1 MPSVVEQE
9 KTVFSSS
16 EEKGDSHVSVIGT
29 PHKTYD
35 SIPKKTFISFISDSS
50 KRSRLNNFKKFE
62 EDTETFK
69 DEVEKAHNSLLKI
82 LNEEHRLKLFAM
94 IKKEA
99 IKGQNHAF
107 YKFSQKD
114 LKKLKYEGDQPQ
126 LNYFDNSQLN
136 SFLGSHK
143 QIIMNWLF
151 TLKDPNLEE
160 SLDGFIINVFKQYIP
175 YDEDSVAAHQG
186 EEFITVS
193 LLW

>member
-1 MPSVVEQE
+1 MPSVVHQE
-9 KTVFSSS
+9 ETVFSSS
-16 EEKGDSHVSVIGT
+16 EEKVDSHVPVVGVSHNT
-29 PHKTYD
+29 CD
-35 SIPKKTFISFISDSS
+35 FIPKKTFISCISDSS

-62 EDTETFK
+62 EDIQTFK

-99 IKGQNHAF
+99 NKGQNHAF

-114 LKKLKYEGDQPQ
+114 LKKLKYQGDQPQ

-136 SFLGSHK
+136 SFLGTHK

-175 YDEDSVAAHQG
+175 SDDEDLCQG

>member
-1 MPSVVEQE
+1 MPSVVHQE

-16 EEKGDSHVSVIGT
+16 EEKADSHVPIVGVS
-29 PHKTYD
+29 HKTCD
-35 SIPKKTFISFISDSS
+35 SIPKKTFISCILDTS

-62 EDTETFK
+62 EDTHTFK

-82 LNEEHRLKLFAM
+82 LNEEHKSKLFKL
-94 IKKEA
+94 IETEA
-99 IKGQNHAF
+99 LKGHNHAF

-114 LKKLKYEGDQPQ
+114 LKKLRYQGDQP
-126 LNYFDNSQLN
+126 QLN
-136 SFLGSHK
+136 SFLGSNK

-175 YDEDSVAAHQG
+175 DDQDSDDEDCCHQG
-186 EEFITVS
+186 EEFISVS

>member
-1 MPSVVEQE
+1 MPSVVHQE
-9 KTVFSSS
+9 ETVFSSS
-16 EEKGDSHVSVIGT
+16 EEKVDSHVPVVGVSHNT
-29 PHKTYD
+29 CD
-35 SIPKKTFISFISDSS
+35 FIPKKTFISCISDSS

-62 EDTETFK
+62 EDIQTFK

-99 IKGQNHAF
+99 NKGQNHAF

-114 LKKLKYEGDQPQ
+114 LKKLKYQGDQPQ

-136 SFLGSHK
+136 SFLGTHK

-175 YDEDSVAAHQG
+175 SDDEDPCQS

>member
-1 MPSVVEQE
+1 MPSVVHQE
-9 KTVFSSS
+9 ETVFSSS
-16 EEKGDSHVSVIGT
+16 EEKVDSHVPVVGVSHNT
-29 PHKTYD
+29 CD
-35 SIPKKTFISFISDSS
+35 FIPKKTFISCISDSS

-62 EDTETFK
+62 EDIQTFK

-99 IKGQNHAF
+99 NKGQNHAF

-114 LKKLKYEGDQPQ
+114 LKKLKYQGDQPQ

-136 SFLGSHK
+136 SFLGTHK

-175 YDEDSVAAHQG
+175 SDDEDPCQA

>member
-16 EEKGDSHVSVIGT
+16 EEKVDSHVPVVGVS
-29 PHKTYD
+29 HNNCD
-35 SIPKKTFISFISDSS
+35 FIPKKTFISFISDSS
-50 KRSRLNNFKKFE
+50 KRSRLDNLRKAE
-62 EDTETFK
+62 EDTQTFK
-69 DEVEKAHNSLLKI
+69 GEVEKAHNSLLKI
-82 LNEEHRLKLFAM
+82 LNEEHRLNLFAT
-94 IKKEA
+94 IEKEA
-99 IKGQNHAF
+99 IKGQNYAF

-114 LKKLKYEGDQPQ
+114 LKKLRYQGDQSQ
-126 LNYFDNSQLN
+126 LNSFDNSQLN
-136 SFLGSHK
+136 SFLGTPK

-175 YDEDSVAAHQG
+175 SDDEDLCEG
-186 EEFITVS
+186 DEFITVS